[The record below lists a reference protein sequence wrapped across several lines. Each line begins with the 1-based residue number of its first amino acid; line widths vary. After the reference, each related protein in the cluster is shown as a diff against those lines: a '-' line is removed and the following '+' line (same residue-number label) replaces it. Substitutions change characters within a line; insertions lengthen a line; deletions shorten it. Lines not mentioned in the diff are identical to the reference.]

1 MVSPLLICLIAKL
14 PNGKEVFTV
23 KSPFWSRLNMVA
35 PEEEATINGVEDALA
50 TMVRFALGVD
60 VPSPRRLLI

>member
-1 MVSPLLICLIAKL
+1 MAKL
-14 PNGKEVFTV
+14 PSGKEVLMV
-23 KSPFWSRLNMVA
+23 KSPFWSSPNMVA